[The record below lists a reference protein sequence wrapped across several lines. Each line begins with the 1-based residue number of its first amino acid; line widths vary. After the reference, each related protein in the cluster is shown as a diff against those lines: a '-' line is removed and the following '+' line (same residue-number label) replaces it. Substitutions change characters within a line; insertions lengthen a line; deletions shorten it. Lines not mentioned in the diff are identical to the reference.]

1 MKKHL
6 HLFFSTITLIL
17 LILPSVQ
24 AQTYDANLDSV
35 YRVNGEYAMTPLHH
49 CDTFKFGGK
58 VINNGTGTIT
68 DVKVDITR
76 GSSFQ
81 DSLNFSSIS
90 AGVADS
96 SLSATGFLPSAIGDY
111 KVNFSTSISETETD
125 LTNNND
131 SLEFEVTDTIFAREK
146 GTPTDGLGFNGGQGF
161 IGQRFSLKVAD
172 TITSITFYLDNPT
185 AGDSCKAH
193 IHNWNSNTPGSIIQ
207 TTETVSIL
215 AGRNWYTAKLK
226 CPAIVTSG
234 DYFASVE
241 QLTTNNLQLGFT
253 NINIFPYTMYYDGG
267 AGWTAVDSIGVQTLE
282 KAVLGLRVNVG
293 PYDTYREVNITANK
307 DTVCELSQVLLSG
320 DKVADYSWSPAALA
334 ITPNNRSTFF
344 ELSTATEITVVA
356 DFGCGLIARD
366 TITIAVTPAP
376 SGTIIADSTICRGDS
391 IDLTASGGSN
401 YSWIGG
407 PTNTPWRVSPST
419 GPKTYTVLLDS
430 TNGCLNG
437 LTTQVSVSAPA
448 VTAFGDTAACT
459 GQSVSIN
466 SRGATSYS
474 WDGGPMTSD
483 YTFEVTKTEY
493 KVVTGTNDKG
503 CTIQDSVLIT
513 AYITPELIPL
523 RDTGACFTKFI
534 TITANGVADSFQWSN
549 GDTSKAIRFQMLSP
563 KNLYLIAKNANGCEA
578 YDTVAVA
585 RYVRPDGVL
594 SPNSDTTICEGE
606 SLAVTA
612 SGGAT
617 YEWSNGETTATANL
631 SPNEETTYTVITRS
645 AEGCEDFDD
654 ITVSINPLPIAGFSQ
669 RAFEDSVV
677 FTNTSTLANSYA
689 WDFGDGQSS
698 TDMSPFNVYDTT
710 GMYTVTLTATNDCGD
725 VDSTITISVT
735 VPEEVNSIS
744 DLALWK
750 DVNLY
755 PNPTASA
762 LNYRIENQLFGE
774 MNITVFDITGKVL
787 QSTSR
792 TKGSNEISGSLELA
806 EYADGIYMIAFRIND
821 SVLRSRVVKH

>member
-35 YRVNGEYAMTPLHH
+35 YIVNGEYTMTPLHH
-49 CDTFKFGGK
+49 CDTFKFGGVVK
-58 VINNGTGTIT
+58 NDGTGTIT

-90 AGVADS
+90 TGAADT

-125 LTNNND
+125 FSNNND
-131 SLEFEVTDTIFAREK
+131 SLEFEVTDTIYARDF
-146 GTPTDGLGFNGGQGF
+146 GSATGGGAGFNGAPFNAVGCKF
-161 IGQRFSLKVAD
+161 KLKEAD
-172 TITSITFYLDNPT
+172 TITSISFYT
-185 AGDSCKAH
+185 ASATVGDSVRAALYYY
-193 IHNWNSNTPGSIIQ
+193 SNGPGSFIESAKATVI
-207 TTETVSIL
+207 TTS
-215 AGRNWYTAKLK
+215 AGWYTALLK
-226 CPAIVTSG
+226 CPAIVPAG
-234 DYFASVE
+234 EYFAAVE
-241 QLTTNNLQLGFT
+241 QLNTNNMGLGV
-253 NINIFPYTMYYDGG
+253 YTESFFDSSVYYGPNSN
-267 AGWTAVDSIGVQTLE
+267 WLLIESIPF
-282 KAVLGLRVNVG
+282 LRSPMIRLNVG

-334 ITPNNRSTFF
+334 INPNNRNTFF

-534 TITANGVADSFQWSN
+534 TITANAVADSFQWSN

-631 SPNEETTYTVITRS
+631 SPTEETTYTVITRS